1 MPYQITPVV
10 TSAIMRRLRKPST
23 LKIKKTDFMVF
34 KRILKASLWL
44 VFLLLL
50 FLLSMNILVPVY
62 VFDEPEPF
70 HGDYLH
76 NPYQSIDSASW
87 KICNFH
93 GHTRQYSGITN
104 GRVNENMVYDS
115 MY

>member
-1 MPYQITPVV
+1 
-10 TSAIMRRLRKPST
+10 
-23 LKIKKTDFMVF
+23 MVF

-62 VFDEPEPF
+62 VFEEPEPF

-76 NPYQSIDSASW
+76 NPYQSIDSANW
-87 KICNFH
+87 KICNFQIFLQ
-93 GHTRQYSGITN
+93 RISSLS
-104 GRVNENMVYDS
+104 RLPM
-115 MY
+115 

>member
-1 MPYQITPVV
+1 
-10 TSAIMRRLRKPST
+10 
-23 LKIKKTDFMVF
+23 MVF

-70 HGDYLH
+70 HGDYLRIKVLTQ
-76 NPYQSIDSASW
+76 PIGRFAT
-87 KICNFH
+87 F
-93 GHTRQYSGITN
+93 TGIPANIVELLTE
-104 GRVNENMVYDS
+104 G
-115 MY
+115 